1 MDKAALTKR
10 LRAVF
15 VEELED
21 HVSTWNDALLRLE
34 QGAPPADLQRP
45 LFRIAHSLKG
55 AARAVSLPTLETYCH
70 GLEEEL
76 DALEGAPEGELLG
89 RLFAAADVWAEV
101 ARRLR
106 SDYGASPLIVALS
119 GYGSAEDKRRGVEA
133 GFDHH
138 LVKPV
143 RGKELR
149 AELARLWS
157 ERG

>member
-106 SDYGASPLIVALS
+106 ADEPVEDALFAPRAPRAMSHAPASREHT
-119 GYGSAEDKRRGVEA
+119 GG
-133 GFDHH
+133 
-138 LVKPV
+138 
-143 RGKELR
+143 LR
-149 AELARLWS
+149 VPAARLDALLVRAGELS
-157 ERG
+157 R